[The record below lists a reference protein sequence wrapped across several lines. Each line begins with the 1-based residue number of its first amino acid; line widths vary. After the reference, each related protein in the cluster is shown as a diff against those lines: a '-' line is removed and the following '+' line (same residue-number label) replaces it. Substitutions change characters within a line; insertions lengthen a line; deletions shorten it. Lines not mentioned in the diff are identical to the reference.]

1 MKTSSPPGSAI
12 GYRLFDAD
20 NHYYEPRDCF
30 TRYIEPEH
38 RDKAIRVERDREGR
52 ERIVVGEK
60 PFTFLGNYDFD
71 RSAKPGAL
79 REMLRM
85 MSTPDYEG
93 QVVEENREEFINRD
107 ARLATMAEQGI
118 ESMLLFPTL
127 AVCVEQFM
135 TDDVDQ
141 MYANIHAF
149 NRWLDEEWGFDYQGR
164 IYAPPLLSLLD
175 LDRAVAELEF
185 VLAKGAKV
193 IALRPGP
200 AYGRSPADPHFDP
213 FWERV
218 SEAGVTVAFH
228 IGESGYNEMMS
239 VWFGEEARPS
249 SHRQSAFQWSCF
261 YGDRPIMDTI
271 AALIFHNL
279 FGRYP
284 NLKVVSVE
292 NGSLFVPYLM
302 KLMDKMGGMGR
313 NGPWIGGRIRE
324 KPSRI
329 MKRHV
334 FVSPY
339 HEEDIPALAATI
351 GASQVVF
358 GSDYP
363 HPEGLAEPVDFLES
377 IESMSATEI
386 RMIMR
391 DNALGLV
398 GRAAESRA

>member
-1 MKTSSPPGSAI
+1 MRQI

-30 TRYIEPEH
+30 SRYIEPRH
-38 RDKAIRVERDREGR
+38 RDKAIRVSVDESGHDCLR
-52 ERIVVGEK
+52 VGDK
-60 PFTFLGNYDFD
+60 PFTFLGKLDFD
-71 RSAKPGAL
+71 RSARPGSL

-85 MSTPDYEG
+85 MNTPDYEG
-93 QVVEENREEFINRD
+93 QVVQDNDAAFLERD
-107 ARLATMAEQGI
+107 ARLARMDEQGL
-118 ESMLLFPTL
+118 ESCLLFPTL

-141 MYANIHAF
+141 MYANFHAF
-149 NRWLDEEWGFDYQGR
+149 NRWLDETWGFDYQGR

-175 LDRAVAELEF
+175 LDEAVAELEW
-185 VLAKGAKV
+185 VIEKGAR
-193 IALRPGP
+193 IISLRPGP
-200 AYGRSPADPHFDP
+200 SYGRSPADPYFDP
-213 FWERV
+213 FWARLH
-218 SEAGVTVAFH
+218 EAGISVAFH
-228 IGESGYNEMMS
+228 IAESGYNEMMS
-239 VWFGEEARPS
+239 VWFGEKPNPS
-249 SHRQSAFQWSCF
+249 AHRQSALQWSCF

-271 AALIFHNL
+271 AALVFHNL

-292 NGSLFVPYLM
+292 NGSLFIPYLM

-324 KPSRI
+324 KPSQIVR
-329 MKRHV
+329 RHV

-339 HEEDIPALAATI
+339 HEEDIPALAATL

-363 HPEGLAEPVDFLES
+363 HPEGLAEPLDFVKS
-377 IESMSATEI
+377 IETLSDEDV

-398 GRAAESRA
+398 GRA

>member
-1 MKTSSPPGSAI
+1 MERAL
-12 GYRLFDAD
+12 GYRLFDSD

-30 TRYIEPEH
+30 TRFMEPKH
-38 RDKAIRVERDREGR
+38 REKAIRVVEDADGR
-52 ERIVVGEK
+52 ERIFVGDK
-60 PFTFLGNYDFD
+60 PFTFLSNYDFD
-71 RSAKPGAL
+71 NSARPGAL

-85 MSTPDYEG
+85 MNTPDYEG
-93 QVVEENREEFINRD
+93 QVVGANEPGFIERD
-107 ARLATMAEQGI
+107 ARLARMDEQGI
-118 ESMLLFPTL
+118 ESTFMFPTL

-135 TDDVDQ
+135 ADDAEQ
-141 MYANIHAF
+141 LYANMHAF
-149 NRWLDEEWGFDYQGR
+149 NCWLDEEWGFAYQQR

-175 LDRAVAELEF
+175 LERAVAELEF
-185 VLAKGAKV
+185 VIERGAKI

-200 AYGRSPADPHFDP
+200 AYGRSPADPYFDP
-213 FWERV
+213 FWSRV
-218 SEAGVTVAFH
+218 SEAGLSIAFH
-228 IGESGYNEMMS
+228 IAESGYNEKMS
-239 VWFGEEARPS
+239 VHFGEEANPS
-249 SHRQSAFQWSCF
+249 SHRQSALQWSCF

-279 FGRYP
+279 FGRFP

-313 NGPWIGGRIRE
+313 NGPWIGGRIKE

-329 MKRHV
+329 LKRHV

-339 HEEDIPALAATI
+339 HEEDIPALVGAI

-363 HPEGLAEPVDFLES
+363 HPEGLARPVDFVEGISELPEN
-377 IESMSATEI
+377 EI

-398 GRAAESRA
+398 GRDQEVA